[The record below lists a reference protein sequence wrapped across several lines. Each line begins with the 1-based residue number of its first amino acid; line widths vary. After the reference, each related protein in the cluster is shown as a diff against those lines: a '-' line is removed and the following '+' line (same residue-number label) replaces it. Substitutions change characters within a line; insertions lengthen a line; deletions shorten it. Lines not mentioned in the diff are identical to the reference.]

1 MNNQIIKKGLHPWIT
16 RGILQSIKR
25 RNPSQGNIDQYKI
38 YRNKLTSIIRCSRKS
53 FYSTQFE
60 RATGNM
66 SSTWRVVKDILCKQG
81 KSEAPGK
88 IIHEEKEI
96 TSAWDIVNALN
107 VYFANVG
114 PNQAKKINSE
124 GTDFKNYLQDPAQSC
139 IFLQPTNCIESSKIV
154 SSLKTIVTLVDMMN

>member
-1 MNNQIIKKGLHPWIT
+1 MRSVRSSRNITDEKVSRLNADLHSANWDDVLACDDVERAFDVFRNKFYDYFDKNIPYEHSNKKKKGLHSWIT

-25 RNPSQGNIDQYKI
+25 RNVLYKNSIKNPSQGNIDKYKK

-88 IIHEEKEI
+88 IIHEGKEI
-96 TSAWDIVNALN
+96 TSA
-107 VYFANVG
+107 
-114 PNQAKKINSE
+114 
-124 GTDFKNYLQDPAQSC
+124 
-139 IFLQPTNCIESSKIV
+139 
-154 SSLKTIVTLVDMMN
+154 